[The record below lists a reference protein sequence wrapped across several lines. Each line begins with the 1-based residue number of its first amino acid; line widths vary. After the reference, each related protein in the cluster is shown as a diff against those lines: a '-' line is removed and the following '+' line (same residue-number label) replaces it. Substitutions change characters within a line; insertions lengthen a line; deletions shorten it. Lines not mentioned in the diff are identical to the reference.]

1 MKNLAINIFG
11 KNPLHRTLVMT
22 LMRLT
27 IKMNHHFSFPPDTDQ
42 HWTINCQQGVWDI
55 NKENQWTDSLD
66 RKYPG
71 ASKCVNW
78 YGWTNFK
85 TEGSISTVMKG
96 SGRAKLDF
104 GNCWDGRKPWSH
116 SYVKV
121 YLDGTEI
128 KSASHGQSNVL
139 VEFEFHEG
147 SKLEIKEIN
156 VGIIQFNK
164 FEIVPKGKNH
174 LHYLW

>member
-1 MKNLAINIFG
+1 MK
-11 KNPLHRTLVMT
+11 HY
-22 LMRLT
+22 
-27 IKMNHHFSFPPDTDQ
+27 FSFPPDTDQ

-78 YGWTNFK
+78 YGWANFK

-128 KSASHGQSNVL
+128 KSARWFSIGICKYNPGYKSHDL
-139 VEFEFHEG
+139 
-147 SKLEIKEIN
+147 L
-156 VGIIQFNK
+156 
-164 FEIVPKGKNH
+164 
-174 LHYLW
+174 

>member
-1 MKNLAINIFG
+1 
-11 KNPLHRTLVMT
+11 
-22 LMRLT
+22 
-27 IKMNHHFSFPPDTDQ
+27 
-42 HWTINCQQGVWDI
+42 
-55 NKENQWTDSLD
+55 
-66 RKYPG
+66 
-71 ASKCVNW
+71 
-78 YGWTNFK
+78 
-85 TEGSISTVMKG
+85 MKG

-139 VEFEFHEG
+139 VEFEFHDG

-164 FEIVPKGKNH
+164 FEIIPKGKNR
-174 LHYLW
+174 LQNLCGIEFIMKSGKKRLSYSK